1 MLQSTFKPVTYYD
14 SEARRYLTRFEPCV
28 KYIPDTDEQESSDPE
43 ICSSC
48 NGSGEG
54 MYDGTRC
61 MSCGGSGVE
70 HEEYEEDD
78 RRDYEREDKE

>member
-1 MLQSTFKPVTYYD
+1 MPYRDCDYCGGTLLVESITLVDGDAYCPSCYKDAY
-14 SEARRYLTRFEPCV
+14 
-28 KYIPDTDEQESSDPE
+28 PDEPE

-61 MSCGGSGVE
+61 ADCGGEGVE
-70 HEEYEEDD
+70 
-78 RRDYEREDKE
+78 RGRD